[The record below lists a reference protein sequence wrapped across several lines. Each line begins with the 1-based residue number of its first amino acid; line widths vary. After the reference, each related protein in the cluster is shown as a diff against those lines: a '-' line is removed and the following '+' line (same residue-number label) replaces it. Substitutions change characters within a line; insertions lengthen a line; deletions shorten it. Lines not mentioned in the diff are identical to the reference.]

1 MSILIFAL
9 LVLLV
14 LALVIYAIDLVPLG
28 DGRIKGL
35 IKVIA
40 AIIAALVIVQRAGL
54 I

>member
-1 MSILIFAL
+1 MSILLFAL
-9 LVLLV
+9 LLLVV

-40 AIIAALVIVQRAGL
+40 VIIAALVIVQRAGL
-54 I
+54 V